1 MGVNFKKLP
10 WGKIAKVG
18 AGIADTFVPGV
29 GAAIR
34 AAESIVGADGPT
46 KLEKASGVTDAF
58 LPLALELT
66 STEAALPSIQRA
78 KVDVIEA
85 VVAVENAK
93 AELEGAKAALD
104 AAVQAVKLARK
115 ASADG
120 TGHP

>member
-29 GAAIR
+29 AIAVR
-34 AAESIVGADGPT
+34 AAELAFTDGET
-46 KLEKASGVTDAF
+46 KLEKVSGMTDAL
-58 LPLALELT
+58 LPVALDLT
-66 STEAALPSIQRA
+66 NAEAALPSIQRA

-85 VVAVENAK
+85 YVAVENAK
-93 AELEGAKAALD
+93 AELEGAKASLE

-115 ASADG
+115 SSADG
-120 TGHP
+120 TGQP